1 MPTIVPP
8 LRPDPAGPLSGW
20 RVVVTRA
27 EDQADGLTERLQALG
42 AEPVA
47 YPTIAFAPPDDPR
60 PLAEALRRLASGG
73 YDWLV
78 LTSVNAV
85 RAVRAASEM
94 LSPAGPGLL
103 ASPDGNVNMS
113 EVVKVAAVGPT
124 TTAACVELLGVQ
136 PAVVPAKFVA
146 EALAEAL
153 GNMQGQRVLLAN
165 ADIARPVLHERL
177 QTAGALV
184 DRVVAY
190 HTVPASGGTDLPPLL
205 AEGAIDAI
213 TFTSGSTVRYFVQRI
228 GPEALE
234 HARRTVIACIGPIAA
249 DAARAAGLPPTI
261 VASTHTEEGLVAALV
276 AWRQQQLSPIL
287 LSSSAAADET
297 PKE

>member
-1 MPTIVPP
+1 MTSVSPP
-8 LRPDPAGPLSGW
+8 RPDATRPLYGW

-60 PLAEALRRLASGG
+60 PLAEALRRLADGG

-78 LTSVNAV
+78 LTSVNTV
-85 RAVRAASEM
+85 RAVRAASERVSSSATGDLV
-94 LSPAGPGLL
+94 LS
-103 ASPDGNVNMS
+103 NVN
-113 EVVKVAAVGPT
+113 VKVAAVGPT
-124 TTAACVELLGVQ
+124 TTAACGELLGVQ
-136 PAVVPAKFVA
+136 PAVVPGKFVA

-153 GNMQGQRVLLAN
+153 GDMQGQRVLLAN

-177 QTAGALV
+177 QAAGALV

-190 HTVPASGGTDLPPLL
+190 HTVPASGGVDLPPLL

-213 TFTSGSTVRYFVQRI
+213 TFTSGSTVRYFVRRV

-234 HARRTVIACIGPIAA
+234 HARQTVIACIGPIAA

-261 VASTHTEEGLVAALV
+261 VASTYTEEGLVVALV
-276 AWRQQQLSPIL
+276 EWRQQQLSS
-287 LSSSAAADET
+287 LSSLSSAAAAVGD
-297 PKE
+297 PPG

>member
-1 MPTIVPP
+1 MTSVSPP
-8 LRPDPAGPLSGW
+8 RPDATRPLYGW

-47 YPTIAFAPPDDPR
+47 YPTIAFAPPDDPQ
-60 PLAEALRRLASGG
+60 PMAEALRRLADGG

-85 RAVRAASEM
+85 RAVRAASETVSHSVTGDLG
-94 LSPAGPGLL
+94 LS
-103 ASPDGNVNMS
+103 NVHM
-113 EVVKVAAVGPT
+113 KVAAVGPT
-124 TTAACVELLGVQ
+124 TTAACGELLGVQ
-136 PAVVPAKFVA
+136 PAVVPGKFVA

-153 GNMQGQRVLLAN
+153 GDMQGQRVLLAN

-177 QTAGALV
+177 QAAGALV

-190 HTVPASGGTDLPPLL
+190 HTIPASGGVDLPPLL

-213 TFTSGSTVRYFVQRI
+213 TFTSGSTVRYFVRRV

-234 HARRTVIACIGPIAA
+234 HARQTVIACIGPIAA
-249 DAARAAGLPPTI
+249 DAARAVGLSPTI
-261 VASTHTEEGLVAALV
+261 VASIHTEEGLVAALV
-276 AWRQQQLSPIL
+276 EWRQQQLSS
-287 LSSSAAADET
+287 LSSISSLSSAAAAAGD
-297 PKE
+297 PPGRP

>member
-1 MPTIVPP
+1 MTSVSPP
-8 LRPDPAGPLSGW
+8 RPDATRPLHGW

-27 EDQADGLTERLQALG
+27 EDQADGLTERLQSLG

-60 PLAEALRRLASGG
+60 PLAEALRRLADGG

-85 RAVRAASEM
+85 RAVRAVRAASEM
-94 LSPAGPGLL
+94 
-103 ASPDGNVNMS
+103 ASPSATGDLVLSNVN
-113 EVVKVAAVGPT
+113 VKVAAVGPT

-136 PAVVPAKFVA
+136 PAVVPGKFVA

-165 ADIARPVLHERL
+165 ADIARPALHERL
-177 QTAGALV
+177 QAAGALV

-190 HTVPASGGTDLPPLL
+190 HTVPASGGVDLPPLL

-213 TFTSGSTVRYFVQRI
+213 TFTSGSTVRHFVRRV

-249 DAARAAGLPPTI
+249 DAARAVGLPPTI
-261 VASTHTEEGLVAALV
+261 VASTYTEEGLVAALV
-276 AWRQQQLSPIL
+276 EWRQQQPSSISSL
-287 LSSSAAADET
+287 SSAAAAAGD
-297 PKE
+297 PPGRP